1 MYNKYLKPLYREI
14 FGREFNYNHREDQ
27 LIMQYIVYLSIIM
40 GCPVGNY
47 GFRYTQSYGPASA
60 QLYADMADINRKPNY
75 EPPFNEF
82 DNNSKV
88 VIDKIRRFAK
98 SKSKGNYS
106 TQHWLECLCSLVYIR
121 NFILPITNTNAS
133 DLFAELQR
141 HQPHLND
148 QTTNQKAYALV
159 KNL

>member
-1 MYNKYLKPLYREI
+1 MYNKYLKPLYREV

-27 LIMQYIVYLSIIM
+27 LIMQYIVYLSITM

-47 GFRYTQSYGPASA
+47 GFHYTQSHGPASS
-60 QLYADMADINRKPNY
+60 QLYNDLSDISKKPNY
-75 EPPFNEF
+75 EPPFNGF
-82 DNNSKV
+82 DRNSRII
-88 VIDKIRRFAK
+88 IDKIRRFTR

-106 TQHWLECLCSLVYIR
+106 VQSWLECLCSLIYIKK
-121 NFILPITNTNAS
+121 FILPTNADTT
-133 DLFAELQR
+133 DLFAELQK

-148 QTTNQKAYALV
+148 QVANQKAHALV